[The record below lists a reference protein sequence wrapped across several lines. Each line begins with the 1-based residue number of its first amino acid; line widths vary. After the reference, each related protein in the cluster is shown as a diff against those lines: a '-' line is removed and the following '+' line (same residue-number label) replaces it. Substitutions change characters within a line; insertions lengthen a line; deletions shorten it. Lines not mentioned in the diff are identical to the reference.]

1 MKQKIDSYH
10 IDIDG
15 TLHTF
20 IGESKHTSVRGVDT
34 DERAQEVIAQ
44 LNIEL

>member
-1 MKQKIDSYH
+1 MKQKIDSYY
-10 IDIDG
+10 IDMNG

-20 IGESKHTSVRGVDT
+20 IGENEHISVRGVDT